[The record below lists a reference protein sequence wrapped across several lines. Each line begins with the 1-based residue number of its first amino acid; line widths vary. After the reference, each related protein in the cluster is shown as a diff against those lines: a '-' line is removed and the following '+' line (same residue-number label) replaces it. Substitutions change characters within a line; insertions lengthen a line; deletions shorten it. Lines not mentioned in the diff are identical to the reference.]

1 MYNSTQQSGII
12 PPRATW
18 YTSPKKSGIMEIE
31 PDIENMT
38 LNGYFEYEAEKE
50 RRLWDSVQ
58 SRRSPTNYDEADVDS
73 FHQNKNVERIRQ
85 FLTPNIPDVIE
96 DVIQPLIP
104 TTLHTTPPNEDYVA
118 LATKPILEKLLED
131 KILNVAM
138 VDEEADPTR
147 DLEEPERLLV
157 KYPHFMEIHVHSVIT
172 KLEPLIHTQPLSPVY
187 RIFESYKSST
197 KLYKVDSFYMM
208 MHMESGWLILATR
221 THFKS
226 GLVRHHAI
234 DDDGIFVIVDFARRS
249 KLEAWLRACCL
260 FIISSKIQGSVLFKF
275 LTIPP
280 YISIPCCTIGTL
292 YKSSGKIR
300 VELPL
305 D

>member
-1 MYNSTQQSGII
+1 MRCGRLDAVLRIDQ
-12 PPRATW
+12 W
-18 YTSPKKSGIMEIE
+18 VIE
-31 PDIENMT
+31 CKPQLGTKISRSSNQYWMKEHVTESVT
-38 LNGYFEYEAEKE
+38 LVSMKMAETF
-50 RRLWDSVQ
+50 
-58 SRRSPTNYDEADVDS
+58 PY
-73 FHQNKNVERIRQ
+73 VERIRQ

-118 LATKPILEKLLED
+118 PATKPILEKLLED

-172 KLEPLIHTQPLSPVY
+172 KLEPFIHTQPLSPVY

-197 KLYKVDSFYMM
+197 KLYKVDREMKFPSRYGLKSSFPYPVANE
-208 MHMESGWLILATR
+208 HPNDVYCYFHPHLIPR

-226 GLVRHHAI
+226 GLVGYHAK
-234 DDDGIFVIVDFARRS
+234 DDDGIFLIVDVARRS
-249 KLEAWLRACCL
+249 KLEAWLKACCL
-260 FIISSKIQGSVLFKF
+260 FIISSKIQGSF
-275 LTIPP
+275 L
-280 YISIPCCTIGTL
+280 L
-292 YKSSGKIR
+292 
-300 VELPL
+300 
-305 D
+305 